1 MFTCTVTP
9 FDGFDYGT
17 PVDATATINNTPPV
31 VTSLTVTPATV
42 LTDDVLTATGSGT
55 DADGDTLSYAWD
67 WYVDSGT
74 GFSLVQ
80 SNSV

>member
-1 MFTCTVTP
+1 
-9 FDGFDYGT
+9 
-17 PVDATATINNTPPV
+17 
-31 VTSLTVTPATV
+31 V

-55 DADGDTLSYAWD
+55 DADGDTLSYMWD

-80 SNSV
+80 SNSGANADTLDGVFHFDRGDQVYVIMTITDGSS